1 MTLFHFIALFISI
14 AFVIFLFFIS
24 LNSAKIRG
32 AFGEFK
38 VKSILNTLGSNY
50 EILNDVLIQTS
61 NGNTSQIDHV
71 VLSEYGIFVIETKNY
86 KGWIFG
92 REKAGDWTQVIY
104 KRRNSFGN
112 PVKHNWAHVYALENV
127 LADFPKV
134 KYYPIVVFVGSA
146 TLKNIES
153 SVPVVYS
160 CMLKMTIKRIS
171 VEKCILKDDL
181 IKIRALLESVQLNDK
196 GSKKVHVQSVKQN
209 VIEKKVKIENLICP
223 RCNGTLK
230 LRNGK
235 YGSFYGCSNYPNCK
249 FTMSY

>member
-1 MTLFHFIALFISI
+1 
-14 AFVIFLFFIS
+14 
-24 LNSAKIRG
+24 
-32 AFGEFK
+32 
-38 VKSILNTLGSNY
+38 
-50 EILNDVLIQTS
+50 
-61 NGNTSQIDHV
+61 
-71 VLSEYGIFVIETKNY
+71 
-86 KGWIFG
+86 
-92 REKAGDWTQVIY
+92 
-104 KRRNSFGN
+104 
-112 PVKHNWAHVYALENV
+112 
-127 LADFPKV
+127 
-134 KYYPIVVFVGSA
+134 
-146 TLKNIES
+146 
-153 SVPVVYS
+153 
-160 CMLKMTIKRIS
+160 MTIQRIS